1 MSLEQIEIIDALK
14 HKYLNHMNALRNSRV
29 HIMIKNQLFL
39 DLYVILQNII
49 IIIT

>member
-1 MSLEQIEIIDALK
+1 MSSMSLEQIEIIDALK

-39 DLYVILQNII
+39 DLYVILS
-49 IIIT
+49 